1 MTNNEHSILLVEDD
15 IELAQLIQ
23 EYLSA
28 NGFSVAIESD
38 GALAEER
45 ILSESPDL
53 VILDLMLPG
62 KDGMSICKSIR
73 DEFTNPIIML
83 TASGESVDHI
93 LGLEL
98 GADDYLS
105 KPIEPRI
112 LLAHIRAVLRRAI
125 AIPSP
130 SQNVVQVGNIT
141 MDFSS
146 RKVTVLDSVIDLTGP
161 EYELLSIL
169 VEHRGNTLTRDE
181 LLNLWRGIDY
191 DGQNRIV
198 DITISQIRSKLATDK
213 VSDKHIKTVRN
224 KGYLL
229 ALEV

>member
-1 MTNNEHSILLVEDD
+1 MTNNEPSILLVEDD
-15 IELAQLIQ
+15 VELAQLIQ

-28 NGFSVAIESD
+28 NGFSLAIESD

-45 ILSESPDL
+45 ILSEGPDL

-198 DITISQIRSKLATDK
+198 DITISQIRSKLATDN

-224 KGYLL
+224 KGYLM

>member
-1 MTNNEHSILLVEDD
+1 MTNNEPSILLVEDD
-15 IELAQLIQ
+15 VELAQLIQ

-62 KDGMSICKSIR
+62 KNGMSICKSIR

>member
-1 MTNNEHSILLVEDD
+1 MTNNEPCILLVEDD
-15 IELAQLIQ
+15 VELAQLIQ

-198 DITISQIRSKLATDK
+198 DITISQIRSKLATDN

>member
-1 MTNNEHSILLVEDD
+1 MTSNEPTILLVEDD

-23 EYLSA
+23 EYLNA
-28 NGFSVAIESD
+28 NGFSLAIESD
-38 GALAEER
+38 GALAEDR
-45 ILSESPDL
+45 ILSETPDL

-73 DEFTNPIIML
+73 DEYSNPIIML

-112 LLAHIRAVLRRAI
+112 LLAHIRAVLRRAT

-130 SQNVVQVGNIT
+130 SQNLVQVGNIT

-146 RKVTVLDSVIDLTGP
+146 RKVTVLDTVIDLTGP

-198 DITISQIRSKLATDK
+198 DITISQIRSKLATDN

>member
-1 MTNNEHSILLVEDD
+1 MSEKVINILLVEDD
-15 IELAQLIQ
+15 LELAELIQ
-23 EYLSA
+23 EYLNA
-28 NGFSVAIESD
+28 NGCSVSIETN
-38 GALAEER
+38 GIEAEQK
-45 ILSESPDL
+45 ILSDEPDL

-62 KDGMSICKSIR
+62 KDGMSICKAVR
-73 DEFTNPIIML
+73 EKFPNPIIML
-83 TASGESVDHI
+83 TASGDSVDHI

-105 KPIEPRI
+105 KPVEPRI
-112 LLAHIRAVLRRAI
+112 LLAHIRAVLRRTTAV
-125 AIPSP
+125 PTP
-130 SQNVVQVGNIT
+130 TQNLVQVGNLT

-146 RKVTVLDSVIDLTGP
+146 RKVSVLEDVIELSGP

-169 VEHRGNTLTRDE
+169 VEHRGTTLSRDE

-198 DITISQIRSKLATDK
+198 DITISQIRSKLAVDNI
-213 VSDKHIKTVRN
+213 SDKLIKTVRN
-224 KGYLL
+224 KGYLM

>member
-1 MTNNEHSILLVEDD
+1 MTNNEPTILLVEDD

-23 EYLSA
+23 EYLNA
-28 NGFSVAIESD
+28 NGFSLAIESD
-38 GALAEER
+38 GALAEDR
-45 ILSESPDL
+45 ILSETPDL

-73 DEFTNPIIML
+73 DEYSNPIIML

-112 LLAHIRAVLRRAI
+112 LLAHIRAVLRRAT

-130 SQNVVQVGNIT
+130 SQNLVQVGNIT

-146 RKVTVLDSVIDLTGP
+146 RKVTVLDTVIDLTGP

-198 DITISQIRSKLATDK
+198 DITISQIRSKLATDN

>member
-1 MTNNEHSILLVEDD
+1 MTNNEPSILLVEDD
-15 IELAQLIQ
+15 VELAQLIQ

-198 DITISQIRSKLATDK
+198 DITISQIRSKLATDN